1 MSVGTVIGS
10 AFSWKVKVAVFLA
23 VKSQLELGVRRNPPV
38 LPEFAAV
45 NCEVLVGSLTSTE
58 DCGWWAT
65 LA

>member
-1 MSVGTVIGS
+1 M
-10 AFSWKVKVAVFLA
+10 KVVVFLV
-23 VKSQLELGVRRNPPV
+23 VKSQLELGVRRNPLV

-58 DCGWWAT
+58 DCEWWAT